1 MAAQRKSAQQLA
13 AREKAR
19 AKARELTERHEKL
32 IELAAEFF
40 EQQAQAEAI
49 LEEARER
56 AAELLAKADAEAQE
70 AVRSAAAT
78 VQAMLDSG
86 ESRSAVA
93 ARLGVSLAEL
103 KRLTPQAKTADKGT
117 VNQLPDAIGDE
128 SDLGPEDVQ
137 APAA

>member
-1 MAAQRKSAQQLA
+1 MATQRKSAQQLA

-19 AKARELTERHEKL
+19 AKASELTERHEKL

-40 EQQAQAEAI
+40 EQQAQSEAI
-49 LEEARER
+49 LEEARQR

-70 AVRSAAAT
+70 AVRSAANT

-93 ARLGVSLAEL
+93 ARLGVSVAEL
-103 KRLTPQAKTADKGT
+103 KRLTSQAKTEDKSAG
-117 VNQLPDAIGDE
+117 NQLPDAIGDE